1 MNSKMYEEAV
11 IKGIERANQEMKK
24 NKGGIKSK
32 KVVPIVASLCLVG
45 GVGLNQPP
53 IINALKEIGESFN
66 EFSGYLFGG
75 TTEKFQKVATEIGE
89 SMTDKD
95 LVITVEEVVL
105 DDNLLL
111 MALTV
116 ESEFLKGY
124 EGLNEN
130 DFFNLDYRLRVNH
143 RIPEAMNAFRVRKI
157 DEKTGAIII
166 EADLSTINL
175 KDEVMI
181 ELGVNRIARG
191 YNFIEGKWDFKF
203 KVAKLEGTEEFHPN
217 VKTAYEDTSISLN
230 RLMKSSL
237 ATTFELEVKGQTV
250 NEVRYQLDQLVVRG
264 SNGYIY
270 EPTFISENFDEKSKE
285 YSGRLRVDSDMDG
298 LEWLELYPR
307 EEIARHVQ
315 VDGWTYEIYQTPN
328 KPIFSDEYEKVTRLP
343 NEQELAA
350 GYGLDDV
357 TYYING
363 QLPTEFKPLTEYISD
378 EVWVNSTEK
387 VTIENVELQNDEV
400 VVTVKIPSTYS
411 ERNLARLVLFDETMN
426 DYAARE
432 GQLIVAPKDESQGIY
447 QIKLDAIDTNKMYTI
462 ALPLMPETNEE
473 VAPWCLRVPLK

>member
-1 MNSKMYEEAV
+1 M
-11 IKGIERANQEMKK
+11 
-24 NKGGIKSK
+24 
-32 KVVPIVASLCLVG
+32 
-45 GVGLNQPP
+45 
-53 IINALKEIGESFN
+53 
-66 EFSGYLFGG
+66 
-75 TTEKFQKVATEIGE
+75 
-89 SMTDKD
+89 
-95 LVITVEEVVL
+95 
-105 DDNLLL
+105 
-111 MALTV
+111 
-116 ESEFLKGY
+116 
-124 EGLNEN
+124 
-130 DFFNLDYRLRVNH
+130 
-143 RIPEAMNAFRVRKI
+143 
-157 DEKTGAIII
+157 
-166 EADLSTINL
+166 
-175 KDEVMI
+175 
-181 ELGVNRIARG
+181 
-191 YNFIEGKWDFKF
+191 
-203 KVAKLEGTEEFHPN
+203 EGTEEFHPN